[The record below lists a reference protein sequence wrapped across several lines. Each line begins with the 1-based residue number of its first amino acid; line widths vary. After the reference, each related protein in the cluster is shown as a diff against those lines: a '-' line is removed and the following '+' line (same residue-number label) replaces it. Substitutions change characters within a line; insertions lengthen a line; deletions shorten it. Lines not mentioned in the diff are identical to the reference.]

1 MESLVK
7 DRERSHRP
15 GAQENG
21 SVRRASWVPQKLK
34 DRKSVAYL
42 AMAVFTFLY
51 YMRPQ
56 DVIPGLEVVP
66 LEKIG
71 GAIALLALIFGAR
84 PKDRHGLPLE
94 LKVLLALEAQMIL
107 SIPFAYWR
115 GGAFDAVFTKFSK
128 GIIVALLIGL
138 IISKLY
144 EIRRLLYIQAASVAF
159 VAAASVAAHRTF
171 GGRLWGI
178 QKGILENP
186 NDLAI
191 AVAINFPLCVAFMF
205 GARSGFR
212 KALWAIGLVFMM
224 YCVLLTYSRSG
235 TIALVITVLI
245 CLWEYGVRQKRTL
258 LLLGAGLFGV
268 VALAVA
274 LMTPHFIPRMMSL
287 TRGNIEGSG
296 DHGSLEA
303 RETLLKQSIS
313 VALHHP
319 LFGVGPGNFPVVTG
333 EWRVAHNSYTELAAE
348 AGFPALFLFLLLLF
362 TSFRKVNRIRK
373 LPGYAADEN
382 IRLWTSALW
391 ASLAAYA
398 IGSMFASTEYN
409 LFPYFMVGYVC
420 ALYRIASK
428 PFETEVPATQGGRK
442 AQVTFTNSRGSEYAW
457 SR

>member
-1 MESLVK
+1 MESLVTSGK
-7 DRERSHRP
+7 A
-15 GAQENG
+15 GG
-21 SVRRASWVPQKLK
+21 RASAAGSEVRDQRSWVSQKLK
-34 DRKSVAYL
+34 DRKSVAYI

-56 DVIPGLEVVP
+56 DVIPGLESLP

-71 GAIALLALIFGAR
+71 GAVALLALIFGAR

-94 LKVLLALEAQMIL
+94 LKVLLALEVQMIL

-144 EIRRLLYIQAASVAF
+144 EIRKLLYIQAASVAF
-159 VAAASVAAHRTF
+159 VAAVSVMARHTA
-171 GGRLWGI
+171 GGRLMGI

-191 AVAINFPLCVAFMF
+191 AVAINFPLCLAFMF
-205 GARSGFR
+205 GAKGGFR
-212 KALWAIGLVFMM
+212 KILWAVGLVFML
-224 YCVLLTYSRSG
+224 YCVLITYSRSG
-235 TIALVITVLI
+235 MIALIITIMI

-258 LLLGAGLFGV
+258 LLFGAGAFGV
-268 VALAVA
+268 VAFGIALA
-274 LMTPHFIPRMMSL
+274 TPHFIPRMLSI
-287 TRGNIEGSG
+287 TQGNIEGSG
-296 DHGSLEA
+296 DRGSLEA
-303 RETLLKQSIS
+303 RETLLRQSIS
-313 VALHHP
+313 IAFHHP

-348 AGFPALFLFLLLLF
+348 AGFPALFLFLLMLY
-362 TSFRKVNRIRK
+362 TSSRKVNMIRK

-391 ASLAAYA
+391 ASLVAYA

-428 PFETEVPATQGGRK
+428 PVEAPAPVTDGGRK
-442 AQVTFTNSRGSEYAW
+442 GQAAPDSSRRSEYAW